1 MYGLPGRGNDVC
13 MLDTEVLSRTP
24 PRALDVVTPLGDV
37 RFAVR
42 VGGWDVPA
50 KPDHTWGL
58 GSGARLCRWRHR
70 SVRLDVLAGAT
81 APEQPGVTRET
92 LIFRVL
98 AREPLSEFVV
108 QAELSAAPGDVG
120 AGDGSFTVGTADAVV
135 SVGGPGAEALRRCSE
150 DGRHVPPYWSGK
162 LDGAVDVDGARL
174 TWQLPGVD
182 RGDFAELWVSVARSA
197 ADGDPAAAVDVDPA
211 RVLREL
217 TQ

>member
-1 MYGLPGRGNDVC
+1 

-42 VGGWDVPA
+42 IGGWDVPA
-50 KPDHTWGL
+50 KPEHTWGL
-58 GSGARLCRWRHR
+58 GSGTARLCRWRHR

-81 APEQPGVTRET
+81 TPEQPGVTRET
-92 LIFRVL
+92 AIFRVL

-108 QAELSAAPGDVG
+108 QAELADPPAEAAG
-120 AGDGSFTVGTADAVV
+120 ADGVFTVETAEATV
-135 SVGGPGAEALRRCSE
+135 SVGGPGAEVLRRCADE
-150 DGRHVPPYWSGK
+150 GRHVPRYWSGQ
-162 LDGAVDVDGARL
+162 LADTVEPDGARL
-174 TWQLPGVD
+174 TWQLPAVE
-182 RGDFAELWVSVARSA
+182 RGDYAELWVSVAWSA
-197 ADGDPAAAVDVDPA
+197 AGGDPGRAVDIDAA

>member
-1 MYGLPGRGNDVC
+1 

-58 GSGARLCRWRHR
+58 GSGAARLCRWRHR
-70 SVRLDVLAGAT
+70 SVRLDVVSGAT

-98 AREPLSEFVV
+98 AREPLSEFAV
-108 QAELSAAPGDVG
+108 QAELADPPAEARG
-120 AGDGSFTVGTADAVV
+120 GDGAFTVEPADAAV
-135 SVGGPGAEALRRCSE
+135 SVGGPGVEMLRYCSRI
-150 DGRHVPPYWSGK
+150 GQHVPPYWSAQ
-162 LDGAVDVDGARL
+162 LAGAVEHAGARL
-174 TWQLPGVD
+174 TWQQTAVD
-182 RGDFAELWVSVARSA
+182 RGDYAEQWVSAAWSA
-197 ADGDPAAAVDVDPA
+197 AGGDPGRAGDIDPA

-217 TQ
+217 TR

>member
-1 MYGLPGRGNDVC
+1 
-13 MLDTEVLSRTP
+13 MLDTEVLSRTS

-50 KPDHTWGL
+50 KPEHTWGL
-58 GSGARLCRWRHR
+58 GSEARLCRWRHR

-81 APEQPGVTRET
+81 VPEQPGVTRET

-108 QAELSAAPGDVG
+108 QAELSAPPGDVE
-120 AGDGSFTVGTADAVV
+120 AGDGAFTVETADAKL
-135 SVGGPGAEALRRCSE
+135 SVGGPGGETLRRCSRE
-150 DGRHVPPYWSGK
+150 GQHVPPYWSGQ
-162 LDGAVDVDGARL
+162 LDDAVELDGARL
-174 TWQLPGVD
+174 TWQLPGVE
-182 RGDFAELWVSVARSA
+182 RGDYAELWVSVAWSA
-197 ADGDPAAAVDVDPA
+197 ADGDPGRAVDIDPA

-217 TQ
+217 AQ